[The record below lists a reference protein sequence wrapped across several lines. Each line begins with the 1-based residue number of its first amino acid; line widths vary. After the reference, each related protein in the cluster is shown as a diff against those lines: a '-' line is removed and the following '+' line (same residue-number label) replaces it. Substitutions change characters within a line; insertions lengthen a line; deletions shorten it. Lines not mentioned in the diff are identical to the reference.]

1 MTENNQEDIAPED
14 GGEGATLSHSKGRRA
29 FSRLRRELTD
39 EELSSPAVQRLLID
53 DIERLEKENGRL
65 IEYQDSFYSA
75 DKLVATLSEKLKTN
89 TAQEIVFGV
98 CLTVGAAL
106 IGVAPS
112 LWNSTNLHGQISI
125 ALGAIL
131 IVGGIAS
138 KVVSKR

>member
-14 GGEGATLSHSKGRRA
+14 GGEGPALSHSKGRRA
-29 FSRLRRELTD
+29 FSKLRRELTD

-75 DKLVATLSEKLKTN
+75 DKKVATLSEKLKAN

-112 LWNSTNLHGQISI
+112 LWNSNNLHGQISI

-138 KVVSKR
+138 KVVSKQ